1 MKASALFKINER
13 SGPCF
18 ECFEYDILNIPNESI
33 LNTVGSTYLFETEL
47 DELDIRLLDALQ
59 RNGRSTFA
67 ELGTLV
73 GLKAPAV
80 HERVKRLEARGFIRN
95 YAARLDARRLGF
107 ELAAFVSAY
116 TTADVNYERFGATVA
131 ALPEVVEIHSVAGEE
146 SFVLKV
152 LTRSTAHL
160 DEFLSRLKAV
170 PGIGRTKTTIVLT
183 TPFERDGIALGIEA
197 RPALAEA
204 PSKRREF
211 ASIT

>member
-1 MKASALFKINER
+1 MF
-13 SGPCF
+13 
-18 ECFEYDILNIPNESI
+18 DID
-33 LNTVGSTYLFETEL
+33 V
-47 DELDIRLLDALQ
+47 DELDLRLLDALQ

-67 ELGTLV
+67 ELGSRV

-80 HERVKRLEARGFIRN
+80 HDRVKRLEARGFIRG

-116 TTADVNYERFGATVA
+116 TTPDVNYERFHATVA
-131 ALPEVVEIHSVAGEE
+131 SLPEVAEIHSVAGEE

-183 TPFERDGIALGIEA
+183 SPFERGGIALDIM
-197 RPALAEA
+197 ALVGA
-204 PSKRREF
+204 P
-211 ASIT
+211 

>member
-1 MKASALFKINER
+1 M
-13 SGPCF
+13 
-18 ECFEYDILNIPNESI
+18 
-33 LNTVGSTYLFETEL
+33 FETDL
-47 DELDIRLLDALQ
+47 DDLDLRLLDALQ

-80 HERVKRLEARGFIRN
+80 HDRVKRLEARGFIRG

-107 ELAAFVSAY
+107 ELAAFVSAF
-116 TTADVNYERFGATVA
+116 TTAEVNYERFHAAVA
-131 ALPEVVEIHSVAGEE
+131 SLPEVIEIHSVAGDE

-160 DEFLSRLKAV
+160 DEVLTRLKAI

-183 TPFERDGIALGIEA
+183 SPFERDGIALRAIGG
-197 RPALAEA
+197 A
-204 PSKRREF
+204 P
-211 ASIT
+211 